1 MKRAMTSDTM
11 STAAIEDRNDPSG
24 SDFRCKCGKPS
35 VGYGSLCDARMN
47 ARQPPY
53 RTVRPDTEGQASE
66 ETVNK
71 AVRCRG
77 TASLMDVFFRN
88 AAMNSKA
95 TRRTTV
101 HG

>member
-1 MKRAMTSDTM
+1 MTSDTTC
-11 STAAIEDRNDPSG
+11 TAAIEDWDDPSG
-24 SDFRCKCGKPS
+24 SEFRCKYGKPS

-71 AVRCRG
+71 AVRCWG
-77 TASLMDVFFRN
+77 TVP
-88 AAMNSKA
+88 
-95 TRRTTV
+95 
-101 HG
+101 